1 MKLGVVILGNGS
13 WLSVAKTKSGI
24 HRLVSLLV
32 ATVILTL
39 MLGIILSQAQPIFAA
54 NPEIVHFT
62 YIDHGANWREYLTA
76 MAERFKSETG
86 INVKFVVSGNA
97 NAWREKFTSMVVG
110 GNPPDVTDGHPAL
123 AGPFIRKGF
132 FEDLRPYVTRDKV
145 PINTMPPAAIVG
157 CMAPDGSMWSLPVSV
172 YPVVT
177 CFNAD
182 MFAEAGLLNPRELGE
197 NWTWDTF
204 AQSARRLTADLNG
217 DGVTDRYGT
226 FFLADRW
233 EMQVQQAG
241 GMLYDRFI
249 LPSRSL
255 FNTPEVLKAVK
266 WLHQLLVVD
275 RVEALF
281 DPVYSIWNG
290 RAAMTLGFAAGGIL
304 ENYRRAGATFKWGV
318 ALQPKGPAS
327 RAARVNPDGFQI
339 VATSKNK
346 EAAWKWVRY
355 LVADV
360 NRQLEMSKFTG
371 RMPSLKD
378 ALLQYPKVAPGLPD
392 NWMVFYET
400 AFDPAGY
407 PAYAV
412 DSLEL
417 DNLVKSTMVKVWR
430 GELAP
435 EVALQQI
442 HEQATKLLSQ

>member
-1 MKLGVVILGNGS
+1 MRLGIVTLGKGS
-13 WLSVAKTKSGI
+13 GLSVAGNRSPAF
-24 HRLVSLLV
+24 HHLVSVLV
-32 ATVILTL
+32 GAVGLTL
-39 MLGIILSQAQPIFAA
+39 VGILSQAQPIRAA
-54 NPEIVHFT
+54 NVEIVHFT
-62 YIDHGANWREYLTA
+62 YIDHGTSWREYLSA
-76 MAERFKSETG
+76 MAERFESETG
-86 INVKFVVSGNA
+86 IKVKFLLSGNA
-97 NAWREKFTSMVVG
+97 NAWREKLTSMVVG

-123 AGPFIRKGF
+123 AGPFIGKGF

-157 CMAPDGSMWSLPVSV
+157 STAPNGSMWSIPVSV
-172 YPVVT
+172 LPVVT
-177 CFNAD
+177 WFNAD

-197 NWTWDTF
+197 KWTWDTF

-217 DGVTDRYGT
+217 DGSTDRYGT

-255 FNTPEVLKAVK
+255 FNTPEVLKAIK
-266 WLHQLLVVD
+266 WLHQLLAVD

-290 RAAMTLGFAAGGIL
+290 RSAMTVGFGPGAI

-318 ALQPKGPAS
+318 ALQPKGPTS

-360 NRQLEMSKFTG
+360 NRQLEMSKLTG

-378 ALLQYPKVAPGLPD
+378 ALLQYPKVTSDLPD

-412 DSLEL
+412 DNLEL
-417 DNLVKSTMVKVWR
+417 DNLVKSTMVKVWK
-430 GELAP
+430 GQLAP
-435 EVALQQI
+435 EVALEQI
-442 HEQATKLLSQ
+442 HEQATKLLRQ